1 MEIYGHES
9 KLTWASC
16 CYALPAT
23 ICHFIFNN
31 VFECEYLGNEDI
43 ILLFML

>member
-16 CYALPAT
+16 CYALL
-23 ICHFIFNN
+23 IYHFIFHN
-31 VFECEYLGNEDI
+31 VFECKYLGNGDI
-43 ILLFML
+43 VLLFML